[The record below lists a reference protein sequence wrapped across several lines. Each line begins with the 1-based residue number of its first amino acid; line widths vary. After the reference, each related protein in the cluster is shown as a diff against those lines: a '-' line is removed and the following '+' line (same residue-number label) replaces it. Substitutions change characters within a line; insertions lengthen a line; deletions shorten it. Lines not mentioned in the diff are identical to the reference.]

1 MSFLSW
7 FDNRT
12 LFSCQFILATIF
24 SILFLSMRRA
34 YPTFRGIG
42 SVALSLLLA
51 VPGVLLFYMR
61 GFVPD
66 LLSTAIAGL
75 VILSSFALF
84 YRGVIQF
91 LGDNQF
97 LSLLLIVDAIALAFI
112 CFFGEVLHNVVAVI
126 AAISLAV
133 AFARGLI
140 AYKLLQHAQ
149 GRTYM
154 RLFGLTMALF
164 ALNSVWRLLFV
175 AWHGA
180 PANYMQRGTV
190 ESLPLALNL
199 LYLCI
204 TGLFFMSMIN
214 NRVLALVR
222 NESLQDPL
230 TGTLNRRGIERRL
243 EIESK
248 RIARS
253 GGYLSVALIDVDHFK
268 VINDSAGHAAGDAAI
283 CQVTA
288 TIASQLRAYDTLGRF
303 GGDEFLLILPQTS
316 ITDASYVLE
325 RITEAVR
332 TLQLA
337 SWDFPVT
344 LSIGLT
350 EAVPREPIATTLA
363 RADKALYAAKCAG
376 RDCSRILLQAPQ
388 GEAVTLDSA
397 LFVS

>member
-1 MSFLSW
+1 MSLLSW

-12 LFSCQFILATIF
+12 LFSCQFILAVIF
-24 SILFLSMRRA
+24 SILFFSMRRA
-34 YPTFRGIG
+34 YPAFRGIG

-51 VPGVLLFYMR
+51 VPGVLLFYMH
-61 GFVPD
+61 GIVPD
-66 LLSTAIAGL
+66 LLSTTVAGL

-91 LGDNQF
+91 LGDSQF

-112 CFFGEVLHNVVAVI
+112 CIFGEVLHNIVLVI
-126 AAISLAV
+126 ASISLAV
-133 AFARGLI
+133 ALARGLI
-140 AYKLLQHAQ
+140 AFKLLQHAQ
-149 GRTYM
+149 GRAHM
-154 RLFGLTMALF
+154 RLFGLTMAFF
-164 ALNSVWRLLFV
+164 ALNSVWRALFV

-190 ESLPLALNL
+190 ESLPLAINL
-199 LYLCI
+199 LYLCL

-222 NESLQDPL
+222 NESEHDPL
-230 TGTLNRRGIERRL
+230 TEILNRRGIERRL
-243 EIESK
+243 DVEAK
-248 RIARS
+248 RVARS
-253 GGYLSVALIDVDHFK
+253 GGYLSIALIDVDHFK

-283 CQVTA
+283 CQVTT
-288 TIASQLRAYDTLGRF
+288 TISSQLRAYDSLGRY

-316 ITDASYVLE
+316 ITDAAYVLE
-325 RITEAVR
+325 RITEAIRALHLV
-332 TLQLA
+332 

-350 EAVPREPIATTLA
+350 EAVPREPIAATLA

-376 RDCSRILLQAPQ
+376 RDCSRILLHGPQ
-388 GEAVTLDSA
+388 QETVTLDSA